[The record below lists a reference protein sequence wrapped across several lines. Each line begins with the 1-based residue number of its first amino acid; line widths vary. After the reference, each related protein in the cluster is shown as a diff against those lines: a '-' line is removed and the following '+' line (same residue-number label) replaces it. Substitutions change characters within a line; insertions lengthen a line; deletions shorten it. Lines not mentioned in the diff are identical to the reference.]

1 MSCQLA
7 GWLPFLFLVFIIKLR
22 YMQTNKL
29 TIEDLQA
36 ISDLLDKQTAVLATK
51 EKLRSEIK
59 GLEDRFTGK
68 MDDMERNLKTY
79 IEEGIETVMTGMD
92 NLGKTYADKETQNKL
107 VDWSKE
113 AGEKIG
119 VKPQF

>member
-1 MSCQLA
+1 
-7 GWLPFLFLVFIIKLR
+7 
-22 YMQTNKL
+22 MQTNKL

-51 EKLRSEIK
+51 EELRSEIK